1 MNTQTLRENFKEVYR
16 DFFSRCE
23 LVVSAPLNISIT
35 GDYLDSCGGLMLQQ
49 KFPLRIYVG
58 FEVNPGVDHLSFG
71 SCLYFT
77 QLVNQGKFVDGRI
90 NPTVEANLLQYIEKI
105 FYQSR
110 SKLTSRYTF
119 HVLAEAPLM
128 AGWGNSS
135 GLAATLAVGL
145 SLLHGSVTI
154 QEVNQWQTNDLIEL
168 TSDPLYNRIFQL
180 AWQFRIII
188 RGGQGSGH
196 GLVMVD
202 SYYPIIFWTK
212 PLPRTMSDPI
222 KISNNPY
229 FAYRFENLVD
239 EGVQGGWPFDF
250 GLINSGPVSDSNII
264 FRGTK
269 ILETVLAETPK
280 RTYQLFAHLP
290 LTSPGN
296 WSTIFK
302 EPSPDSYQ
310 IPRILS
316 MRALLTL
323 KTLFDQGISNERI
336 EGFFQAINLYQ
347 DSLRLLGASDRVV
360 DGIITSLNEQARG
373 WHLPVV
379 AAKIVGGRG
388 GVLFMTPSGSIRD
401 EINGLVD
408 KLRERFDPRIHLAY
422 ASWVDGYGYEGIRV
436 EQMVVE
442 KIYSP
447 LISHGA
453 LLVGYLTSRGDLQT
467 HLFSKEHFQQMV
479 GHQDIIFDSIDNT
492 VITRGQRLTSQEIH
506 SASATIQIFDVL
518 IKRCGQA
525 VKNSDLPESTYA
537 QDRNELQS
545 KIITPLNQALMKRLG
560 RRLPVKI
567 TGGVTEFTITL
578 QPGLPIYF
586 IKKVF

>member
-1 MNTQTLRENFKEVYR
+1 MNTQTLRKSFPDVYR

-49 KFPLRIYVG
+49 KLPLRIYVG
-58 FEVNPGVDHLSFG
+58 FEVNPEVNHLSFG
-71 SCLYFT
+71 SCRYFT
-77 QLVNQGKFVDGRI
+77 QLVNQGEFVDGRI

-110 SKLTSRYTF
+110 PKSASRYTF

-135 GLAATLAVGL
+135 GLAAALAVGL
-145 SLLHGSVTI
+145 SLLHNSVTI
-154 QEVNQWQTNDLIEL
+154 QEINQWQTNDLIEL
-168 TSDPLYNRIFQL
+168 TSDPLYYRIFRL

-202 SYYPIIFWTK
+202 SYYPIIFWAK

-222 KISNNPY
+222 KISDDPY

-250 GLINSGPVSDSNII
+250 GLINSGPASDSNII

-269 ILETVLAETPK
+269 ILETVLTETPK

-290 LTSPGN
+290 LVSPGN
-296 WSTIFK
+296 WSTIFR

-323 KTLFDQGISNERI
+323 KILFDQGISNDRI
-336 EGFFQAINLYQ
+336 EDFFQAINLYQ
-347 DSLRLLGASDRVV
+347 DSLRLLGASDWVV

-388 GVLFMTPSGSIRD
+388 GVLFMTPPGSIRD
-401 EINGLVD
+401 EINGIID

-422 ASWVDGYGYEGIRV
+422 ASWIDGYGYEGIRV
-436 EQMVVE
+436 EQMVSE
-442 KIYSP
+442 KTYSP
-447 LISHGA
+447 MIAQGSLA
-453 LLVGYLTSRGDLQT
+453 ADYLNKEGELQS
-467 HLFSKEHFQQMV
+467 HLFSKAHFQQMISR
-479 GHQDIIFDSIDNT
+479 QDVIFDAIENT
-492 VITRGQRLTSQEIH
+492 VTIRGERLTSQEIH
-506 SASATIQIFDVL
+506 SATATIQIFEIL
-518 IKRCGQA
+518 MKQCGKA
-525 VKNSDLPESTYA
+525 VKNTDLPESIYA
-537 QDRNELQS
+537 NDRNELQS
-545 KIITPLNQALMKRLG
+545 KIITPLNQTLVKRLG